1 MPHAKTCI
9 PFLIAAHVLAVFSAA
24 SAEPAQDLQEHLS
37 IPIRW
42 CAMQGSPAV
51 ENSST
56 VDGIS
61 TDEVL
66 RSRHTRATVFV
77 WMPRSGVSFRSALTN
92 EMRNRSGFP
101 IIKDPHPPSDE
112 GFGGPGREGDILA
125 PSFDKEDLS
134 ELDAAIGS
142 CKKAWE
148 ALEDQYQT
156 NFEGIIGIN
165 IRRFVKPDGSP
176 SGLLGIGTSL
186 HTVLAGT
193 DKCEVPST
201 PTDYDPLMSND
212 GWVVVVDNTF
222 TSQSDPYDSVL
233 AHELG
238 HVLFLG
244 HGNGLDDPTGVPP
257 RTNERFDTFCDR
269 QENMNAGPSTL
280 MKPKSP
286 VSDHLTQLQQTSA
299 RAVAKVTVGGIIL
312 QTGELQD
319 GYIIS
324 DDVSDTVGEV
334 RDVSVDL
341 RSLGI
346 YYNTIKGV
354 TIISY
359 HLVGHLPPHPYHRF
373 LVFVDV
379 DANPRTGGDLASL
392 GYQTQFTGAEF
403 VTEVLVK
410 SQEGQTRPQITP
422 SVWIYRSD
430 SFVKL
435 PPDPRIKADITTAVL
450 GHTGEFA
457 YDVVSLQLP
466 QGFVTPRPE
475 KVRFQAVAERMG
487 GELDRM
493 PDKEEYGRII
503 RLTKPRYPLC
513 RAIPDTSKPDSPI
526 TIESRGFL
534 PKRNAKIFFDHD
546 LIGNGTLDDKGKL
559 TVQVR
564 TPPSAKEGRHLLVVV
579 EENNAMTAH
588 CALTITKAK
597 VEKLPSESPVR

>member
-1 MPHAKTCI
+1 MPHVQPCI
-9 PFLIAAHVLAVFSAA
+9 LLVIAAHVLTTLSAA
-24 SAEPAQDLQEHLS
+24 SAEPTPNLQEHLS

-51 ENSST
+51 ENSSA
-56 VDGIS
+56 DGGIS
-61 TDEVL
+61 TDEIL

-77 WMPRSGVSFRSALTN
+77 WMPRSGVSFRSALSS
-92 EMRNRSGFP
+92 EMRDRSGFP
-101 IIKDPHPPSDE
+101 IIEDPHPPGDD
-112 GFGGPGREGDILA
+112 GMGGAGKEGDILA
-125 PSFDKEDLS
+125 PPFDKENLT
-134 ELDAAIGS
+134 ELDAAIAS

-148 ALEDQYQT
+148 ALEDQHQT
-156 NFEGIIGIN
+156 NFEGIIGVN
-165 IRRFVKPDGSP
+165 IRRFVKPDGTP
-176 SGLLGIGTSL
+176 TDLLGIGTSL

-212 GWVVVVDNTF
+212 GWVVVVDNSF

-244 HGNGLDDPTGVPP
+244 HGNGLDDPTGDPP
-257 RTNERFDTFCDR
+257 RRNERYDTFCDR
-269 QENMNAGPSTL
+269 QENMHAGPSTL

-286 VSDHLTQLQQTSA
+286 VSDHLTPLQQASA

-312 QTGELQD
+312 QTGEIQD

-334 RDVSVDL
+334 RDASVDL

-359 HLVGHLPPHPYHRF
+359 RLVGHLPKKPNHRF

-379 DANPRTGGDLASL
+379 DANPKTGGDLASL
-392 GYQTQFTGAEF
+392 GYQTQFQGAEF

-410 SQEGQTRPQITP
+410 SQEGQTQPQIIP
-422 SVWIYRSD
+422 SVWKYRSEK
-430 SFVKL
+430 FVKL

-450 GHTGEFA
+450 GHTGEIA
-457 YDVVSLQLP
+457 HDVVSLQLP

-487 GELDRM
+487 GEIDRM
-493 PDKEEYGRII
+493 PDKEGYGRII
-503 RLTKPRYPLC
+503 RLTKPRFPLC
-513 RAIPDTSKPDSPI
+513 RAIPDTSQAGAAI
-526 TIESRGFL
+526 TLKSTGFL
-534 PKRNAKIFFDHD
+534 PKRKAKIFFNHE
-546 LIGNGTLDDKGKL
+546 LIGNSTLDDKGTL

-564 TPPSAKEGRHLLVVV
+564 TPPSAKEGRHLLVVA
-579 EENNAMTAH
+579 EENYAMTAH
-588 CALTITKAK
+588 CSLTITKTNG
-597 VEKLPSESPVR
+597 EIPPSGVLMR